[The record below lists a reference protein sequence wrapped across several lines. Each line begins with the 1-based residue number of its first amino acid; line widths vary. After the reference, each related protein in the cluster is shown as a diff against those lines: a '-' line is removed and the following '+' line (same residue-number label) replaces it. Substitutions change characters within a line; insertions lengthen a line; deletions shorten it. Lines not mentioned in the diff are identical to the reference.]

1 MKTYDAIMIG
11 FGKGSKTLA
20 GELAKRGKH
29 VAMIE
34 RSNQMYGG
42 TCINEGCIPSK
53 SLIIQAQHNDYT
65 SAVLNKEILIAK
77 LRKKNFDKL
86 DQLELVDV
94 YTAEA
99 SFVSDHEVHIKN
111 EELDETLYGDYIFIN
126 TGSLPNLPD
135 IKGINDTRQIYTSA
149 ELMKLDQLP
158 ERLAIIGGGYIGL
171 EFSSMYARYGS
182 KVTVFEHGERLVKR
196 EDKDIADAI
205 QDVLQQQGVSFAF
218 STEVV
223 SFEQDGDHVLITY
236 LDAQGNKQ
244 SQMADAVLL
253 AAGRHANTAQLGL
266 QHTGIRLDARGNI
279 IVNEYLQTDVPH
291 IYAMGDVKGGLQ
303 FTYISLDDYRIVK
316 DHLLGEKKRTIH
328 NRGNV
333 AYSVFIS
340 PTFSRVGLSEQEAI
354 KAGYEVKIA
363 KLPAA
368 AIPRANVISQ
378 PLGILK
384 AVIDAKTDQVLG
396 CVLFCAES
404 EEMINFMA
412 LAMDQ
417 KLPYQMIRDH
427 IFTHPTMSEA
437 LNDLFSTINE

>member
-29 VAMIE
+29 VAMVE
-34 RSNQMYGG
+34 QSNQMYGG

-53 SLIIQAQHNDYT
+53 SLIIQAKQHDYT
-65 SAVLNKEILIAK
+65 SAVANKEALITK

-86 DQLELVDV
+86 NQMDLIDI
-94 YTAEA
+94 YTAKA
-99 SFVSDHEVHIKN
+99 DFISDHEVHIKN
-111 EELDETLYGDYIFIN
+111 DEIDDILYGELIFIN
-126 TGSLPNLPD
+126 TGSVPNIPD
-135 IKGINDTRQIYTSA
+135 IKGIHDTKSIYTSA

-158 ERLAIIGGGYIGL
+158 QRLAIIGGGYIGL

-182 KVTVFEHGERLVKR
+182 QVTVFEHGERLVKR

-218 STEVV
+218 STEVT
-223 SFEQDGDHVLITY
+223 SFHNEGNSVVITY
-236 LDAQGNKQ
+236 LDAHGNKHTRT
-244 SQMADAVLL
+244 ADAVLL

-266 QHTGIRLDARGNI
+266 EHTGVQLDARGNV
-279 IVNEYLQTDVPH
+279 IVNEYLQTKVPH

-316 DHLLGEKKRTIH
+316 DHLFGKQTRTIH

-340 PTFSRVGLSEQEAI
+340 PTFSRVGMSEQEAI
-354 KAGYEVKIA
+354 KAGYNVTIA
-363 KLPAA
+363 KLPAS

-378 PLGILK
+378 PQGILK
-384 AVIDAKTDQVLG
+384 AVIDTKTDQILG
-396 CVLFCAES
+396 CVLFCAQS
-404 EEMINFMA
+404 EELINFIA

-417 KLPYQMIRDH
+417 KLPYQAIRDH

-437 LNDLFSTINE
+437 LNDLFSI

>member
-20 GELAKRGKH
+20 VEFAKRGMH

-34 RSNQMYGG
+34 QSNQMYGG

-53 SLIIQAQHNDYT
+53 SLIIQAKQHDYS
-65 SAVLNKEILIAK
+65 SAVANKETLITK

-86 DQLELVDV
+86 NQMDLIDI
-94 YTAEA
+94 YTAKA
-99 SFVSDHEVHIKN
+99 DFISDHEVHIKN
-111 EELDETLYGDYIFIN
+111 DEMDDILYGELIFIN
-126 TGSLPNLPD
+126 TGSVPNIPD
-135 IKGINDTRQIYTSA
+135 IKGISDTMQIYTSA

-158 ERLAIIGGGYIGL
+158 KRLAIIGGGYIGL

-182 KVTVFEHGERLVKR
+182 QVTVFEHGERLVKR
-196 EDKDIADAI
+196 EDHDIADAI
-205 QDVLQQQGVSFAF
+205 QNVLEQQGVSFVF
-218 STEVV
+218 SSKVI
-223 SFEQDGDHVLITY
+223 SFEHDGDDVIITY
-236 LDAQGNKQ
+236 LDAQGHQHKLT
-244 SQMADAVLL
+244 ADAVLL
-253 AAGRHANTAQLGL
+253 AAGRHANTANLGL
-266 QHTGIRLDARGNI
+266 QHTGVQLDTRGNI
-279 IVNEYLQTDVPH
+279 IVNEFLQTDVPH

-316 DHLLGEKKRTIH
+316 DHLFGEKKRTIH
-328 NRGNV
+328 NRGNI

-340 PTFSRVGLSEQEAI
+340 PTFSRVGMSEQEAI
-354 KAGYEVKIA
+354 QAGYDVRIA

-378 PLGILK
+378 PQGILK
-384 AVIDAKTDQVLG
+384 AVIDTSTDQILG

-404 EEMINFMA
+404 EEVINVIA

-417 KLPYQMIRDH
+417 KLPYQTIRDH

-437 LNDLFSTINE
+437 LNDLFTI